1 MDNTF
6 EKFMKIFNENVRI
19 SGVPVNE
26 ITVYKG
32 DGISIS
38 INRGETETNFPKD
51 PYFKVYN
58 SESISKATLVA
69 RVKADGSGYD
79 YHTDG
84 TGKKV
89 WELTKSKKKLIK
101 ALTKPPKGGD
111 SKISDCETVWDAI
124 IAGTNIEFDQQCK
137 FPDEMPDFSKIEFD
151 PTRLNGRAYGK
162 E

>member
-1 MDNTF
+1 M
-6 EKFMKIFNENVRI
+6 EK
-19 SGVPVNE
+19 
-26 ITVYKG
+26 
-32 DGISIS
+32 
-38 INRGETETNFPKD
+38 TETNFPKD

-58 SESISKATLVA
+58 SENISKATLVA

-101 ALTKPPKGGD
+101 ALSKPPKGGD

-124 IAGTNIEFDQQCK
+124 ILGTNIEFDQNCK
-137 FPDEMPDFSKIEFD
+137 FPDKMPDFSKIKFD
-151 PTRLNGRAYGK
+151 SSKLNGREYDS